1 MIRYHRVFVRHRLST
16 FHYEWDNLFFEE
28 DMPEQGLPS
37 LGDNF
42 VASRSDEPFV
52 RGRKVAFVEDRLCES
67 WRT

>member
-1 MIRYHRVFVRHRLST
+1 
-16 FHYEWDNLFFEE
+16 
-28 DMPEQGLPS
+28 MPEQGLPS